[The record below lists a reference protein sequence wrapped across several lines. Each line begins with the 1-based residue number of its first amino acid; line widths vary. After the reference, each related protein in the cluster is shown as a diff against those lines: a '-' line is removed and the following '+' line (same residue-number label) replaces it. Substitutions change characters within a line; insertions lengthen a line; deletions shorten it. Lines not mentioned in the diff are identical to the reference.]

1 MTSPRP
7 SRQIGQVASA
17 TIIPFPSAR
26 PSRTNDAE
34 ALLRLIRSIRHP
46 GLRHY
51 CVDRIRSARSLE
63 DVAETV
69 AFVHEVTGT
78 GP

>member
-1 MTSPRP
+1 MTTTR
-7 SRQIGQVASA
+7 RRREVGQAETA
-17 TIIPFPSAR
+17 RIIPFPTSR
-26 PSRTNDAE
+26 PSRANDPE

-69 AFVHEVTGT
+69 EFVHQVTGT
-78 GP
+78 GR